1 MKNIYVVPLMVS
13 IALSFANVASANTLA
28 IEASIVS
35 ENGAEKSWLVIDQTN
50 GKITAVETKEAAL
63 PDKCQKLKF
72 NGYAFPGLIDTH
84 NHLNWNSIAQ
94 WKPDKVYDNRQAWK
108 DLPPGTTYGDN
119 VAAVYKTMS
128 KSTKIPAPLF
138 NSAKYSEIRAIIGG
152 TTMIESSYFKEIDK
166 APPLVLVRNLT
177 FDPFKVWNDTMEV
190 EKLKAEKP
198 EILAG
203 YQSDIK
209 REKSDPKYLNKLFLH
224 IAEGKNDDPVG
235 LGEFKWLRDNDLMN
249 SHVVVIHGGAL
260 GKKEFEEMAKNGMGL
275 SWSPRSNIALY
286 NETTR
291 IPDAIKA
298 GVTVALSPDWTI
310 SGSNNTLEE
319 MKFAYDYAR
328 DHWKSNNP
336 ITPKRL
342 FKMVTSDAARIA
354 GIDDRTGKLQKG
366 FDGDLFLA
374 EKLDQ
379 DPFKSLLKTTPK
391 NIALVVVEGKPVYG
405 DTQQMTALGVSNT
418 NSEPIEIEGVKKQI
432 ILKDGMLN
440 QEDLKTIKEQIEQVI
455 APAPIAPIIEKH

>member
-1 MKNIYVVPLMVS
+1 MKNVCLVTLLISMALTS
-13 IALSFANVASANTLA
+13 TNIALANTLA
-28 IEASIVS
+28 IEANIVS
-35 ENGAEKSWLVIDQTN
+35 ENGAKKSWLVIDQTN
-50 GKITAVETKEAAL
+50 GKITSVKNDETTL
-63 PDKCQKLKF
+63 PEKCQKLKF

-84 NHLNWNSIAQ
+84 NHLNWNSIAK

-108 DLPPGTTYGDN
+108 DLPAGTTYGDE
-119 VAAVYKTMS
+119 VTAVYKKMS
-128 KSTKIPAPLF
+128 ESTKTPAPLF
-138 NSAKYSEIRAIIGG
+138 TSAKYSEIRAIAGG
-152 TTMIESSYFKEIDK
+152 TTMIESSYSKDDAK
-166 APPLVLVRNLT
+166 APPLVLARNLT
-177 FDPFKVWNDTMEV
+177 FVPFRAWNDTTEV
-190 EKLKAEKP
+190 AKLKP
-198 EILAG
+198 EVLAG
-203 YQSDIK
+203 YKADLK
-209 REKSDPKYLNKLFLH
+209 VNKSDPKYLNKLFLH

-336 ITPKRL
+336 ITQKRL
-342 FKMVTSDAARIA
+342 FKMVTSDAARVA

-405 DTQQMTALGVSNT
+405 DTQQMTALGVSTT
-418 NSEPIEIEGVKKQI
+418 NSEPIEIEGVTKQI

-455 APAPIAPIIEKH
+455 APATIAPIIEKH